1 MARRTANLNT
11 IARGEASPQQ
21 AREVLLAIFEQPS
34 VELLQDAYL
43 ALRAWVWKAL
53 DQRRRDPELREW
65 DDILSAVAMLMA
77 HNGQPALSERLIGLH
92 ELISESVALGEC
104 SAPGC
109 WALPQEAW
117 LVLLAPPFGRL
128 WRGTNACKIR
138 DDGPSSLARMPNRG
152 DHTPGRQL
160 ASHPC

>member
-1 MARRTANLNT
+1 MAGRTPSLNT

-77 HNGQPALSERLIGLH
+77 HNDQPALSERLIGLH
-92 ELISESVALGEC
+92 EVLSESVALGE
-104 SAPGC
+104 
-109 WALPQEAW
+109 ALAATKDS
-117 LVLLAPPFGRL
+117 VA
-128 WRGTNACKIR
+128 
-138 DDGPSSLARMPNRG
+138 
-152 DHTPGRQL
+152 
-160 ASHPC
+160 